1 MCQSRKLNLELSHP
15 VQSTGRS
22 ARDGTES
29 RPSAGS
35 RTGFA
40 ALGVMDGEFYRMTA
54 LSIEL
59 LPPSLPIA
67 SSTVTGFV
75 VPARLAP

>member
-1 MCQSRKLNLELSHP
+1 MCPSGKLHLELNHP
-15 VQSTGRS
+15 VQSSGRS

-29 RPSAGS
+29 RPSAES
-35 RTGFA
+35 RTSFT
-40 ALGVMDGEFYRMTA
+40 ALGVMGGRFYRMTA

-59 LPPSLPIA
+59 LPLSLPIA